1 MRPVK
6 SIRTNRLVI
15 NVYVTL
21 GTGLLM
27 PVAFQFVQVIIVIIR
42 VLVSLKTISPYAPVT
57 VTMVVN
63 VAS

>member
-1 MRPVK
+1 MQPVK
-6 SIRTNRLVI
+6 SIKTNRLVI

-27 PVAFQFVQVIIVIIR
+27 PVVFQFVQVIIVIIR
-42 VLVSLKTISPYAPVT
+42 VLVSSKTISPYAPVT